1 MSKIIRLGRF
11 YGRLLGPL
19 MKDGLPLMKKV
30 IKPITK
36 KLLTPLELLAAA
48 LATDAAIQKEI
59 QGPRDA
65 SMFASHPLDL
75 AQRTAGFIISNKQIS

>member
-36 KLLTPLELLAAA
+36 KVLTPLGLLAAA

-59 QGPRDA
+59 QGPRGA
-65 SMFASHPLDL
+65 GMFASHPLDL

>member
-1 MSKIIRLGRF
+1 MSKMIRLGRF

-36 KLLTPLELLAAA
+36 KVLTPLGLLAAA

-59 QGPRDA
+59 QGPEVQVCLL
-65 SMFASHPLDL
+65 HILW
-75 AQRTAGFIISNKQIS
+75 T

>member
-19 MKDGLPLMKKV
+19 MKDGLLLMKKV

-36 KLLTPLELLAAA
+36 KVLTPLGLLAAA

-59 QGPRDA
+59 QGPRGA
-65 SMFASHPLDL
+65 GMFASHPLDL